1 MCEAILSLIGVL
13 IGGILTLLATWFSD
27 RLRKKDERRKKELE
41 VLNITM
47 SHYFSLLDK
56 LKNESYWNHHL
67 GDTIAAGDKP
77 NGDFIDFYYNSFSK
91 MRSNNKSNEI
101 LFISLEKRKY
111 IDKID
116 DNIYKWIRYAEEKSV
131 CNLPKLY
138 QELTTDI
145 EKLAIL
151 CK

>member
-67 GDTIAAGDKP
+67 E
-77 NGDFIDFYYNSFSK
+77 DFIDFYYNSFSK

-111 IDKID
+111 IDEID
-116 DNIYKWIRYAEEKSV
+116 DNIYKWIRYVEEKRV
-131 CNLPKLY
+131 CGLPKLY
-138 QELTTDI
+138 QELTTEI

>member
-67 GDTIAAGDKP
+67 E
-77 NGDFIDFYYNSFSK
+77 DFIDFYYNSFSK

>member
-67 GDTIAAGDKP
+67 E
-77 NGDFIDFYYNSFSK
+77 DFIDFYYNSFSK

-101 LFISLEKRKY
+101 ILIKSMITFINGFDMRKRKACVICQNY
-111 IDKID
+111 I
-116 DNIYKWIRYAEEKSV
+116 KS
-131 CNLPKLY
+131 
-138 QELTTDI
+138 
-145 EKLAIL
+145 
-151 CK
+151 